1 MKSQLHPAKIKEDVA
16 GLTLMVSLLVSLL
29 ILPLF
34 EGLRS
39 GRTILIVGFSIV
51 FLATIFSAKKG
62 FRFGIL
68 IFALIAIPASW
79 ATLLVQSKPVFI
91 GHCIVGC
98 VFFWYVGAATVTSAL
113 QRHVLAVD
121 SVFRA
126 ISAYLMFGLAWALAY
141 WAIDVQWDDSFP
153 TISSSA
159 QFNPDS
165 SEPVKFSEFIYY
177 SFVTMSTLGYGDI
190 TPEGR
195 VTRTMSW
202 IQSVTGQFYVAVV
215 IAWLVNA
222 LPRPPRNETSTATAR
237 ATPKEIGSA
246 KD

>member
-1 MKSQLHPAKIKEDVA
+1 
-16 GLTLMVSLLVSLL
+16 MVSLLVSLL

-34 EGLRS
+34 EGLRP
-39 GRTILIVGFSIV
+39 GRTILLVGLSIT
-51 FLATIFSAKKG
+51 FLTTIFSAKKG
-62 FRFGIL
+62 FRFGVL
-68 IFALIAIPASW
+68 VFVLIAIPASW
-79 ATLLVQSKPVFI
+79 ATLLIQSKPVFI
-91 GHCIVGC
+91 AHCIVGC
-98 VFFWYVGAATVTSAL
+98 FFFWYVGAATVSSAL
-113 QRHVLAVD
+113 ERHYLAVD
-121 SVFRA
+121 SIFRA

-153 TISSSA
+153 TISSDA
-159 QFNPDS
+159 QFNPES
-165 SEPVKFSEFIYY
+165 TEPVKFSEFIYY

-222 LPRPPRNETSTATAR
+222 LPRPPRNESN
-237 ATPKEIGSA
+237 SA
-246 KD
+246 SEPEKVDDVETTTE